1 VSGFRLQEELKENTI
16 PPCMPPD
23 ALGKALLHLFRTAVQ
38 SRQLDVAEHLLAA
51 LETLAAR
58 YPEAQEEL
66 NAAYLVAAHGAP

>member
-1 VSGFRLQEELKENTI
+1 
-16 PPCMPPD
+16 MPPD

-66 NAAYLVAAHGAP
+66 NAAYLVAAQGAP